1 MFLFFYHYTYGI
13 IITRMYSGDDKMLKE
28 LKIEL
33 TNKCSRNCKHC
44 SSNATISIGNQ
55 KVLDF
60 YNVARIIYE
69 AKEVGV
75 ETIVFTGGEP
85 LMYDKLPKLVELTN
99 KLGMKST
106 IYTFSYRTNESLNK
120 YRELIDLGLNKI
132 VYSLA
137 DSLSDEEDLSI
148 YDKISF
154 FDKVFE
160 NNNARLGFHYTV
172 SKDSFTKMESVV
184 IETIDKF
191 KNKTYFDKVSLLR
204 FVPHGKGT
212 TDMDLSKEELLAI
225 KNLYLNTNDKDRI
238 RLGTPWNILGIENTP
253 CIIADEI
260 MIIGFDG
267 VAYPCDSIKYF
278 TKLGI
283 SGNIRENT
291 LMEMYNSEYFSNI
304 RKFNTENSCS
314 SCKQYSICK
323 SGCIGQKIIANYTEN
338 EDKVLTLKKCI
349 NSRDPKCMR

>member
-13 IITRMYSGDDKMLKE
+13 MITRMYSGDDKMLKE

-60 YNVARIIYE
+60 YDVARIIYE

-120 YRELIDLGLNKI
+120 YRELINLGLNKI

>member
-1 MFLFFYHYTYGI
+1 MYLCFYFFYHYTYGI

-120 YRELIDLGLNKI
+120 YRELINLGLNKI

-212 TDMDLSKEELLAI
+212 TDM
-225 KNLYLNTNDKDRI
+225 NL
-238 RLGTPWNILGIENTP
+238 
-253 CIIADEI
+253 
-260 MIIGFDG
+260 
-267 VAYPCDSIKYF
+267 
-278 TKLGI
+278 
-283 SGNIRENT
+283 
-291 LMEMYNSEYFSNI
+291 
-304 RKFNTENSCS
+304 
-314 SCKQYSICK
+314 
-323 SGCIGQKIIANYTEN
+323 
-338 EDKVLTLKKCI
+338 
-349 NSRDPKCMR
+349 